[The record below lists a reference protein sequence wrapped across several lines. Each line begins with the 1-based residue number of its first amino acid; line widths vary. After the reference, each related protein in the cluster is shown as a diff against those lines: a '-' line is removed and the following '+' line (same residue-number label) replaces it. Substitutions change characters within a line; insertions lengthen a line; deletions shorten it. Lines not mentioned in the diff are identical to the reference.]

1 MKWAKKEELS
11 VEVRNLIITTYNVKR
26 NFRNSSIY
34 CKSIIKKL
42 EQHYDVKNRPGRGR
56 KSLFTVKDIT
66 NFIESL
72 KKTEGKISKIKTGIV
87 NENRYHQF
95 CTKNVER
102 KIRKLGYVR
111 RVA

>member
-11 VEVRNLIITTYNVKR
+11 VEVRNLIITTYKVKR

-56 KSLFTVKDIT
+56 KSLFTVKDINKLSRVIKENRRQ
-66 NFIESL
+66 NF
-72 KKTEGKISKIKTGIV
+72 KIKTGIV

-102 KIRKLGYVR
+102 NIRKLGYVR